1 MGGGYFKGG
10 PRLTANG
17 QFIFPKQS
25 PVIHAAPRPSTPS
38 STLGPLPSPLNEQ
51 LVRPQIRP
59 AQSALTNIV
68 WVAPGASSKPPDAG
82 AMPDCVTTPG
92 QIVSSQ
98 LLATISWIGV
108 LLSGDV
114 AGTVAV
120 ALAVVLVVVV
130 VETRV
135 VELVV
140 VDESVTVE
148 LVVADWSVVV
158 ESKDVAVAL
167 LVVVFHRLVVAPPVV
182 RLNDGLVEFEAVML
196 HGVRLLMTNC
206 WA

>member
-1 MGGGYFKGG
+1 
-10 PRLTANG
+10 
-17 QFIFPKQS
+17 
-25 PVIHAAPRPSTPS
+25 
-38 STLGPLPSPLNEQ
+38 
-51 LVRPQIRP
+51 
-59 AQSALTNIV
+59 
-68 WVAPGASSKPPDAG
+68 
-82 AMPDCVTTPG
+82 
-92 QIVSSQ
+92 
-98 LLATISWIGV
+98 
-108 LLSGDV
+108 
-114 AGTVAV
+114 VAV